1 MSFAVK
7 SENDRFCRSCGAVL
21 ENRVQSQTTP
31 QFEQQDP
38 YPIPQSEQQ
47 NQQPTSQFGMRN
59 QPPAA
64 PQSEQHN
71 QFPVSQSGRQDQLR
85 TSSQKAKKKKPVLT
99 IILAILC
106 VLLSAALLLNIF
118 VFPASGRSSLKEKYF
133 KTPEECCEY
142 FVQQLSD
149 LNFENAMATYATTSR
164 AENFN
169 FQAYVERIE
178 AYSYYQV
185 PLPGSTEKSK
195 ETAALKYLA
204 TAQSDFSN
212 LIFDLTIQRNIPE
225 YYRACPLQIGNDGII
240 SDDYSVDYT
249 IHDLEMFFN
258 PELYVKGIELIELVS
273 TAGLTSCYFTSDH
286 EVRLNETKHKDM
298 QIDGALEREEFV
310 ALFKQ
315 GNEYFIGGFTVSKYN
330 NKGWQLDASR
340 PRYIFN
346 ILGIF
351 NYINIASKINEQRIS
366 PDIYFDFITGKIEI
380 Y

>member
-1 MSFAVK
+1 MNCPICGYQAK
-7 SENDRFCRSCGAVL
+7 ENDRFCRSCGAVL

-169 FQAYVERIE
+169 FQAYVERIGV
-178 AYSYYQV
+178 YSYYQM
-185 PLPGSTEKSK
+185 PLPNLTEKSK
-195 ETAALKYLA
+195 EIAALKNFA
-204 TAQSDFSN
+204 SAQSDFSN

-225 YYRACPLQIGNDGII
+225 FDKTSLSYTVNDGII
-240 SDDYSVDYT
+240 LDDYT
-249 IHDLEMFFN
+249 IHDFEMFFN
-258 PELYVKGIELIELVS
+258 PELYVKGIELIELIS
-273 TAGLTSCYFTSDH
+273 AAELTSYHEFLSDKSYL
-286 EVRLNETKHKDM
+286 RNKHDLM
-298 QIDGALEREEFV
+298 QVDGALEREEFV

-330 NKGWQLDASR
+330 NKGWQLDYSR
-340 PRYIFN
+340 PHY
-346 ILGIF
+346 IF
-351 NYINIASKINEQRIS
+351 NYIRINPSYNAASQIEGLKITPNIYS
-366 PDIYFDFITGKIEI
+366 DIITGKYEI

>member
-1 MSFAVK
+1 MNCPICGYQAK
-7 SENDRFCRSCGAVL
+7 ENDRFCRSCGAVL
-21 ENRVQSQTTP
+21 ENRVQSQTTS

-169 FQAYVERIE
+169 FQAYVERIGV
-178 AYSYYQV
+178 YSYYQM
-185 PLPGSTEKSK
+185 PLPNLTEKSK
-195 ETAALKYLA
+195 EIAALKNFA
-204 TAQSDFSN
+204 SAQSDFSN

-225 YYRACPLQIGNDGII
+225 FDKTSLSYTVNDGII
-240 SDDYSVDYT
+240 LDDYT
-249 IHDLEMFFN
+249 IHDFEMFFN
-258 PELYVKGIELIELVS
+258 PELYVKGIELIELIS
-273 TAGLTSCYFTSDH
+273 AAELTSYHEFLSDKSYL
-286 EVRLNETKHKDM
+286 RNKHDLM
-298 QIDGALEREEFV
+298 QVDGALEREEFV

-330 NKGWQLDASR
+330 NKGWQLDYSR
-340 PRYIFN
+340 PHY
-346 ILGIF
+346 IF
-351 NYINIASKINEQRIS
+351 NYIRINPSYNAASQIEGLKITPNIYS
-366 PDIYFDFITGKIEI
+366 DIITGKYEI

>member
-1 MSFAVK
+1 MNCPICGYQAK
-7 SENDRFCRSCGAVL
+7 ENDRFCRSCGAVL

-195 ETAALKYLA
+195 EIAALKNFA
-204 TAQSDFSN
+204 SAQSDFSN

-225 YYRACPLQIGNDGII
+225 FDKTSLSYTVNDGII
-240 SDDYSVDYT
+240 LDDYT
-249 IHDLEMFFN
+249 IHDFEMFFN
-258 PELYVKGIELIELVS
+258 PELYVKGIELIELIS
-273 TAGLTSCYFTSDH
+273 AAELTSYHEFLSDKSYL
-286 EVRLNETKHKDM
+286 RNKHDLM
-298 QIDGALEREEFV
+298 QVDGALEREEFV

-330 NKGWQLDASR
+330 NKGWQLDYSR
-340 PRYIFN
+340 PHY
-346 ILGIF
+346 IF
-351 NYINIASKINEQRIS
+351 NYIRINPSYNAASQIEGLKITPNIYS
-366 PDIYFDFITGKIEI
+366 DIITGKYEI